1 MATRCLLCVVMAV
14 LLVKCVVGVTFSSR
28 LIHRFSDE
36 LKALRVSRKGGES
49 GSWPERKSMEYYK
62 MLVANDVQR
71 QKMKLG
77 SRYQFLFPSEGS
89 RAFSLGNDFGWLHY
103 TWIDVGTPNVSFLV
117 ALDSGSDLLWVP
129 CDCIQCASLSASYY
143 NSLVCSLVF
152 GASIMQDRDLNEYSP
167 SGSTTSKH
175 LSCSHQLCQLGP
187 NCQSPKQPCPYTVN
201 YYSENTSSSGLLV
214 EDTLH
219 LAAGS
224 DDASNISVQ
233 APVII
238 GCGRMQSGA
247 YLDGVAPDGLMGLGL
262 GEISVP
268 SFLAKAGLVQNSF
281 SLCFGNDD
289 SGRIFF
295 GDQGPAAQQS
305 TPFLPSD
312 GKYIT
317 YIVGVKACCIG
328 SSCLDKTSFEALVD
342 SGTSFTFL
350 PKEAYERVVQEFD
363 RQVNAT
369 SASFEGSPWKYC
381 YKSSSGDMPKTPSVA
396 FKFSVNN
403 SFVVHDPVFIIHDN
417 QCSWTY
423 TAMKP
428 NSWLSTQ
435 INGHPHM
442 PNPRNLKE
450 LGCGIVGFCLAI
462 ESTDGDIGTIGQN
475 YMTGYR
481 VVFDRENLKLG
492 WSRSNCQDLS
502 DGKRM
507 PLTPNTS
514 APNPLP
520 TTEQQSAPSG
530 HAVAPAV
537 AGRTPPKPSA
547 ASTQHLLSDFGLVN
561 IFLLLLLFLHP
572 LASGL

>member
-143 NSLVCSLVF
+143 NSL
-152 GASIMQDRDLNEYSP
+152 DRDLNEYSP

-417 QCSWTY
+417 Q
-423 TAMKP
+423 
-428 NSWLSTQ
+428 
-435 INGHPHM
+435 
-442 PNPRNLKE
+442 
-450 LGCGIVGFCLAI
+450 GIVGFCLAI

-547 ASTQHLLSDFGLVN
+547 ASTQHLLSDIGLVN